1 MLEKHVTT
9 LTYKT
14 SLNVLSDESQEK
26 TTTLYECLPDSALK
40 DTSHLAVNPLH
51 PLLHAPHARF
61 QAADLDGLVFAGTI
75 RALTRHL
82 REFFDGCGKLC
93 VQLLLR
99 ANRICDIL
107 PYIRDFRLDPLQ
119 PVVLTTRASFKIR

>member
-40 DTSHLAVNPLH
+40 DTSHLAVNPLYA
-51 PLLHAPHARF
+51 LLHAPHAGF
-61 QAADLDGLVFAGTI
+61 QTSDLDGLVFVGSS
-75 RALTRHL
+75 RALSRHL
-82 REFFDGCGKLC
+82 REFVDGCGKLC

-99 ANRICDIL
+99 GDRLIDIL
-107 PYIRDFRLDPLQ
+107 P
-119 PVVLTTRASFKIR
+119 